1 MSLKDELEEQS
12 QPPENQRAWAEVT
25 PDGGEISTGVLPTPI
40 TTDWTAILVGFGLD
54 PTVFEVVDDTVRMSK
69 WQTSKRLENGD
80 RDVAW
85 LYSYRARF
93 RRKNLRVLPD
103 EDIEALR
110 KRVGTWKQPKRAIS
124 KPSDEPPSTFIV
136 NWADLQLGKSAG
148 GGVEATVE
156 RVLESLEKTVQ
167 QLHDLRRK
175 GRNIESAALVNMG
188 DPFEGLP
195 NEKGSASKPFLCACL
210 DATCL

>member
-40 TTDWTAILVGFGLD
+40 TSDWTAILVGFGLD

-85 LYSYRARF
+85 L
-93 RRKNLRVLPD
+93 
-103 EDIEALR
+103 
-110 KRVGTWKQPKRAIS
+110 
-124 KPSDEPPSTFIV
+124 
-136 NWADLQLGKSAG
+136 
-148 GGVEATVE
+148 
-156 RVLESLEKTVQ
+156 
-167 QLHDLRRK
+167 
-175 GRNIESAALVNMG
+175 
-188 DPFEGLP
+188 
-195 NEKGSASKPFLCACL
+195 
-210 DATCL
+210 

>member
-1 MSLKDELEEQS
+1 MSLKDELEQES

-93 RRKNLRVLPD
+93 RRKANRVLPD

-110 KRVGTWKQPKRAIS
+110 QRVSKWKQPKRPAN
-124 KPSDEPPSTFIV
+124 KPSDEPPCTFVI

-167 QLHDLRRK
+167 QLHDLRRSL
-175 GRNIESAALVNMG
+175 NA
-188 DPFEGLP
+188 
-195 NEKGSASKPFLCACL
+195 
-210 DATCL
+210 